1 VTFAAEAAK
10 AGRKPIIIAELILDF
25 CSLDFGIAPC
35 TAAGAAGSEC
45 FNTRETT
52 QDAPNYTKTTK
63 TYRFINTRDD
73 VPAGFEAFPALLDF
87 KITPAELDPGK
98 GLGPLGSA
106 SLNFVDF
113 PHHDRGID
121 PYVGT
126 RLYDPAAQGTF
137 FGKLL
142 ARNRHYQG
150 RALKIYIG
158 YVGTGG
164 WSFPG
169 DFQIRQYVIERFSGP
184 DANGKVKLTAKDP
197 LKLADNDRA
206 QVPVPTKET
215 LIEALDATNELQFKL
230 SNGDGYDLIGSVRI
244 GDEVISYLLR
254 TPGAPPGG
262 GLFGPLNRG
271 AFGSIAAEHSVGDV
285 AQMVTS
291 WIGDSVVEVVEDLL
305 TNYTDIDPAFI
316 IPANLDPEGWLDSVK
331 VDAQITEPTGVRSL
345 LSELAQQ
352 CLFDLW
358 WDELDQT
365 IRLKALGPPA
375 APLIVDDNTV
385 IVEGTAAIKSDPNE
399 RISQIWLH
407 YDQKDPTQGL
417 TEDGNFLR
425 LYIAA
430 DLNSESA
437 DEYGSSRVRK
447 IRSRWFKKDDASAL
461 AITGRLINRQKDPP
475 ARVRFD
481 ADAKDGIKVG
491 DEVTITTRLSQDFEG
506 GNRSDDY
513 RVISVEPNQPGT
525 KIRVEAESLGLSGRY
540 ARITLDAQVDY
551 GAASDAE
558 KASGG
563 FIAPGAGNFGD
574 GGAPYKVL

>member
-1 VTFAAEAAK
+1 MTFAAEAAK
-10 AGRKPIIIAELILDF
+10 VGRKPIIIAELVLDF
-25 CSLDFGIAPC
+25 CSLDYGIGPC
-35 TAAGAAGSEC
+35 TAAGAPGSEC

-63 TYRFINTRDD
+63 TYRFINTMAGI
-73 VPAGFEAFPALLDF
+73 PAGFDAFPALLDM
-87 KITPAELDPGK
+87 KITPAKLEPGK

-106 SLNFVDF
+106 SLSFQDF

-126 RLYDPAAQGTF
+126 RLYDPSAQGTF

-142 ARNRHYQG
+142 ARNTHYQG

-169 DFQIRQYVIERFSGP
+169 DFQVRQYVIERFSGP
-184 DANGKVKLTAKDP
+184 DAKGRVKLTAKDP

-206 QVPVPTKET
+206 QVPIPTAET
-215 LIEALDATNELQFKL
+215 LIEDIDSTNALQFKL

-244 GDEVISYLLR
+244 GDEVINYFLR
-254 TPGAPPGG
+254 TPGAPPVG
-262 GLFGPLNRG
+262 GLFGPLFRG
-271 AFGSIAAEHSVGDV
+271 AFGSVAAEHSIGDV
-285 AQMVTS
+285 AQMVKS
-291 WIGDSVVEVVEDLL
+291 WIGIGVVEVVEELL
-305 TNYTDIDPAFI
+305 IDFTDIDPAFI
-316 IPANLDPEGWLDSVK
+316 VGANLDPEGWLDSVK
-331 VDAQITEPTGVRSL
+331 VSAQITEPTGVRDL

-358 WDELDQT
+358 WDELDQV

-375 APLIVDDNTV
+375 TPIIVNDDTV
-385 IVEGTAAIKSDPNE
+385 IVEGSASVKSDPNE
-399 RISQIWLH
+399 RVSQIWLH

-430 DLNSESA
+430 DLNSESP

-447 IRSRWFKKDDASAL
+447 IRSRWFKQDDASAL
-461 AITGRLINRQKDPP
+461 AITGRLINRSKNPP
-475 ARVRFD
+475 TRFRFD
-481 ADAKDGIKVG
+481 ADAKDAIKVG
-491 DEVTITTRLSQDFEG
+491 DELTITTRLHQDFEG
-506 GNRSDDY
+506 GEQSIDC
-513 RVISVEPNQPGT
+513 RVISVDPNQPGT
-525 KIRVEAESLGLSGRY
+525 RLRIEAESLGLSGRY
-540 ARITLDAQVDY
+540 ARITSNAQVDY
-551 GAASDAE
+551 GAASAAE
-558 KASGG
+558 KIAGG
-563 FIAPGAGNFGD
+563 FIAPTVGNFGD